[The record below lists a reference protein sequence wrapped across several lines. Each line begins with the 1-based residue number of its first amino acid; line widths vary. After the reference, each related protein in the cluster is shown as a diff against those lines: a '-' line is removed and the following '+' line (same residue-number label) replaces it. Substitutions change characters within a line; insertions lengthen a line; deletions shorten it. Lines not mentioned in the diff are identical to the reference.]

1 MEQDVL
7 RFLMERKVIAIVRG
21 VSSEKM
27 PELVRAMADGGVRC
41 VEVTFDQSSEEKQAD
56 TLRAIRVIN
65 ERFGE
70 EVCAGAGTVMTAEQV
85 RLAREAG
92 AKYIISPNVNE
103 AVIRETKK
111 QGLVSIPGAFTA
123 TEVAAAY
130 EYGADIVK
138 LFPAAIL
145 GPAYVKALRAPLK
158 HIPMT
163 AVGGVSPENCASFI
177 EAGCCG
183 VGCGGNLVSTKLVE
197 AGRFDE
203 ITATARAYCDALGV

>member
-85 RLAREAG
+85 RLAKEAG